1 MSKYV
6 VDTHALIWFIE
17 GNPKLGIKA
26 REILEDINS
35 QLILP
40 VIVLAEATW
49 IVSKGKTSIP
59 SVKDLLTAIDNDM
72 RIVIYPLNQD
82 IIVKSLSAEI
92 VTEMHDRLIVS
103 TALFLEDL
111 GEKITLLS
119 CDININESHL
129 VSVIW

>member
-26 REILEDINS
+26 KEILEDINS

-40 VIVLAEATW
+40 AIVLAEATW
-49 IVSKGKTSIP
+49 IIGKGKTSIP
-59 SVKDLLTAIDNDM
+59 SVEDLLIAIDNDT

-82 IIVKSLSAEI
+82 IIVKSLSAETI
-92 VTEMHDRLIVS
+92 TEMHDRLIVS

-119 CDININESHL
+119 CDVNINESQL

>member
-26 REILEDINS
+26 KEILEDINS

-40 VIVLAEATW
+40 AIVLAEATW
-49 IVSKGKTSIP
+49 IIAKGKTSIP
-59 SVKDLLTAIDNDM
+59 SVEDLLIAIDNDT

-92 VTEMHDRLIVS
+92 ITEMHDRLIVS